1 MSRSPVSTM
10 DTKWLHDLVASSEDD
25 VEDEVVEP
33 APKRKKFRI
42 QDGQMRDCTD
52 DKATPV
58 YPISKYEALIRAEF
72 LKMHPLHGYFILSE
86 YVQNLLH
93 DEQEHYKPLVHEL
106 ICGSASTW
114 EPLELEAMLH
124 EASVAVAEWSAVV
137 CH

>member
-1 MSRSPVSTM
+1 MSRSPDCVLE
-10 DTKWLHDLVASSEDD
+10 WLLDSVASSEDD

-33 APKRKKFRI
+33 APKRTKFRI
-42 QDGQMRDCTD
+42 QDGKMRACPTNLFH
-52 DKATPV
+52 KATPV

-114 EPLELEAMLH
+114 EPLEAMLQ
-124 EASVAVAEWSAVV
+124 EASVAVDEWSAVV